1 MARRDLDKDR
11 IRRAFDRAA
20 PTYDAHADV
29 QKRLALGLAGRI
41 DDPPASILELGCGT
55 GMLTA
60 HLRDRF
66 PDARIVAVDFAPA
79 MAERTR
85 AAVPDAEV
93 LVADVETLHPDDRFA
108 LTVSSA
114 TVQWFADPAATFGRL
129 VPASDRVLV
138 GTFGPRTFWELD
150 AVFAELGEDRG
161 MSLPSAADWV
171 ALLRGAGAA
180 DVASTTEEVVVHYPR
195 AAGFL
200 EALRGVGATGGAARQ
215 TTSTVTRA
223 LRAYDERFRDGE
235 GVQVTYELVVVDA
248 TVPG

>member
-1 MARRDLDKDR
+1 MARRDLDKER

-29 QKRLALGLAGRI
+29 QKRLALALAERI
-41 DDPPASILELGCGT
+41 HDAPDSILELGCGT

-60 HLRDRF
+60 HLRERF

-85 AAVPDAEV
+85 VAVPDAEV
-93 LVADVETLHPDDRFA
+93 LATDIETLALDERFA
-108 LTVSSA
+108 LTISSA
-114 TVQWFADPAATFGRL
+114 TVQWLADPAATFGRL

-161 MSLPSAADWV
+161 MSLPSDREWAD
-171 ALLRGAGAA
+171 LLHDAGAA
-180 DVASTTEEVVVHYPR
+180 EVASTTEEIVVHYPT
-195 AAGFL
+195 ATAFL

-215 TTSTVTRA
+215 TTGTVARA
-223 LRAYDERFRDGE
+223 LRLYDERFRDGA
-235 GVQVTYELVVVDA
+235 GVRVTYELVVADA

>member
-20 PTYDAHADV
+20 PTYDAYADV
-29 QKRLALGLAGRI
+29 QTRLALDLAERI

-60 HLRDRF
+60 HLRERF
-66 PDARIVAVDFAPA
+66 PHARIVAVDFAPA

-93 LVADVETLHPDDRFA
+93 LVADVETLDPDDRFA

-129 VPASDRVLV
+129 VPASDRILV

-150 AVFAELGEDRG
+150 AVFAELVEDRG
-161 MSLPSAADWV
+161 MSLPSAEDWV
-171 ALLRGAGAA
+171 KLLHGAGAA
-180 DVASTTEEVVVHYPR
+180 DVASSSEEVVVHYPT
-195 AAGFL
+195 ATGFL

-223 LRAYDERFRDGE
+223 LRLYDERFRDGE

-248 TVPG
+248 TVQG

>member
-29 QKRLALGLAGRI
+29 QKRLALDVAARI
-41 DDPPASILELGCGT
+41 DDAPASILELGCGT

-93 LVADVETLHPDDRFA
+93 LVADVETLDPDERFA
-108 LTVSSA
+108 LTLSSA

-129 VPASDRVLV
+129 VPASDRVLI

-150 AVFAELGEDRG
+150 AVFTELGEDRG
-161 MSLPSAADWV
+161 MSLPTAAEWDGI
-171 ALLRGAGAA
+171 LRGAGAEE
-180 DVASTTEEVVVHYPR
+180 VESASREVVVHYPT

-223 LRAYDERFRDGE
+223 LRLYDERFRDGDT
-235 GVQVTYELVVVDA
+235 VQVTYELVVVDA